1 MNCRIKTAKS
11 ILEAKADY
19 LLCAKS
25 NQPTLKS
32 DIEEYV
38 QDDKLRAKMNSVTKT
53 EKGHGRIE
61 TRSAFTTNEVSWM
74 PGGRQWPGL
83 KCIGAIKTHFECK
96 GKVTEE
102 WGVETMHWLL
112 DVRYREDYFRAQNKT
127 IQKNM
132 NMSRKLA
139 LNLAGIYKNKHSKKT
154 PMSHIMFDC
163 LMDPHHLLTV
173 LGKN

>member
-1 MNCRIKTAKS
+1 MNCQIETAKS
-11 ILEAKADY
+11 ILEANADY

-25 NQPTLKS
+25 NQPTLKA

-74 PGGRQWPGL
+74 SGGRQWPGL

-102 WGVETMHWLL
+102 WH
-112 DVRYREDYFRAQNKT
+112 Y
-127 IQKNM
+127 
-132 NMSRKLA
+132 
-139 LNLAGIYKNKHSKKT
+139 
-154 PMSHIMFDC
+154 
-163 LMDPHHLLTV
+163 
-173 LGKN
+173 